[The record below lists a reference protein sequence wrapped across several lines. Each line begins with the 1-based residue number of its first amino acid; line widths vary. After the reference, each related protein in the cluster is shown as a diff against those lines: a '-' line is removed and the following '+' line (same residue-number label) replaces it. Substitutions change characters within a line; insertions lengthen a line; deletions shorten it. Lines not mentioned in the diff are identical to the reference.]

1 MAKMDSSQKKALI
14 DAFIEAYNRFDV
26 DRMVS
31 FMHPECSF
39 RNVSAGQ
46 VNASAEGIQ
55 QFRELAESSKAFFS
69 SRHQTITGYREEAGT
84 VTVDIAYEGVLS
96 VDLPNGLKAGQ
107 TLHLNGRSVYEFQD
121 GLIYKL
127 TDYS

>member
-1 MAKMDSSQKKALI
+1 MDSSQKRTLI
-14 DAFIEAYNRFDV
+14 ESFIEAYNRFDV

-39 RNVSAGQ
+39 RNVSAGV
-46 VNASAEGIQ
+46 VNASTEGIQ
-55 QFRELAESSKAFFS
+55 QFRELAESSKAIFS
-69 SRHQTITGYREEAGT
+69 SRCQTIMGYSEEADAI
-84 VTVDIAYEGVLS
+84 TVDIAYEGVLS

-107 TLHLNGRSVYEFQD
+107 TLRLTGRSVYELRD